1 MNQTLPFIS
10 VSADGIIPL
19 TLHCLWYFR
28 LGCIMLITIMDP
40 YYSAQIPPRPF
51 QSESQTWTHG
61 EHSPPPRSS
70 LGDFEFW
77 GTTSWQFKL
86 SALPLLTY
94 FF

>member
-61 EHSPPPRSS
+61 EHFFPSK
-70 LGDFEFW
+70 F
-77 GTTSWQFKL
+77 SWRF
-86 SALPLLTY
+86 
-94 FF
+94 